1 MNSII
6 QESKECWLCHTTL
19 NLQYHH
25 IFRNPHRNASE
36 RYGLTVWL
44 CAEHHTG
51 DNGVHGY
58 NKTLDRELKKTAQRK
73 FEETHTREEF
83 IRNFGRSY
91 L

>member
-1 MNSII
+1 MKSII
-6 QESKECWLCHTTL
+6 SKKRECWYCHTTQ
-19 NLQYHH
+19 NLQLHH
-25 IFRNPHRNASE
+25 CFRTPYRNASD

-58 NKTLDRELKKTAQRK
+58 NKTLDRELRKAAQEA
-73 FEETHTREEF
+73 FERTHTREEF